1 MAHHLSFLKVLAA
14 VAWADGHIQ
23 EDERNRIKTLLN
35 AFELDLAE
43 RKEVDA
49 LLARPV
55 GFDEA
60 VELTKDFAASLA
72 PPDARKRLLAEV
84 ERMLGDE
91 ARRAEP
97 ERELLRH
104 VRAILEAHTP
114 LDGLVDRMRGLFSRF
129 LGRTPAAEG
138 GVPREDRD
146 AAFLRSVMDDRPEHD
161 SELQRICAEYS
172 RDATMAER
180 LRIVA
185 SMFERMAADG
195 TIDKR
200 EAEHV
205 RRVADLLW
213 ISRPEFFA
221 VRERWRDR
229 IES

>member
-14 VAWADGHIQ
+14 VAWADGQIQ

-35 AFELDLAE
+35 AFELDVAG
-43 RKEVDA
+43 RREVDA
-49 LLARPV
+49 LLQRPL

-60 VELTKDFAASLA
+60 VELTKDFAVSLA
-72 PPDARKRLLAEV
+72 PPGARKQLLAEV

-91 ARRAEP
+91 ADRAEP

-104 VRAILEAHTP
+104 VRAILESHTP
-114 LDGLVDRMRGLFSRF
+114 LDGLADRMRGLFSRF
-129 LGRTPAAEG
+129 LGRTPPEEG
-138 GVPREDRD
+138 APREDRD
-146 AAFLRSVMDDRPEHD
+146 AAFLLGAMDDRPEHD

-172 RDATMAER
+172 REASMADR
-180 LRIVA
+180 LRVVE
-185 SMFERMAADG
+185 SMFHRMAADG
-195 TIDKR
+195 KIVKR

-213 ISRPEFFA
+213 VSRPEFFA
-221 VRERWRDR
+221 VRDRWRDR

>member
-1 MAHHLSFLKVLAA
+1 M
-14 VAWADGHIQ
+14 
-23 EDERNRIKTLLN
+23 
-35 AFELDLAE
+35 
-43 RKEVDA
+43 
-49 LLARPV
+49 
-55 GFDEA
+55 
-60 VELTKDFAASLA
+60 ELTKEFAASLA
-72 PPDARKRLLAEV
+72 PPDARKRLLEEV

-104 VRAILEAHTP
+104 VRAILESHTP

-129 LGRTPAAEG
+129 LARAPKEDGP
-138 GVPREDRD
+138 PREDRD
-146 AAFLRSVMDDRPEHD
+146 AAFLRAVMDDRPEHD
-161 SELQRICAEYS
+161 SELQRLCAEYS
-172 RDATMAER
+172 RDADMADR
-180 LRIVA
+180 LRIVE

-195 TIDKR
+195 TIVKR

-213 ISRPEFFA
+213 ISRPEYLS